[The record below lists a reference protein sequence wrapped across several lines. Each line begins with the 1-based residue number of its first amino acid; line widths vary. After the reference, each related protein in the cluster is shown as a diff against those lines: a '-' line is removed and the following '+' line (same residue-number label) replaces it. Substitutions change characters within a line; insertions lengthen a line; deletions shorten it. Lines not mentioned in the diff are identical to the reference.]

1 VTQIISGNGKTYPVA
16 LITPKGQAYLAK
28 RHSKFISRETVRD
41 AIECQVVAL
50 V

>member
-1 VTQIISGNGKTYPVA
+1 MTAVN
-16 LITPKGQAYLAK
+16 LAK
-28 RHSKFISRETVRD
+28 RHSKFISQESIRD